1 MIAVANRI
9 GALARRDLTIE
20 LTYPFQLVLRFV
32 GILVGIVMFF
42 FLGRLVGDAEQLA
55 EYRGGYFDFVLIGL
69 IVMNFSQVAVRA
81 LSRSIQ
87 AAQDDGTFEILLAT
101 PTRLWV
107 LMLGTFAVPLLF
119 ATVDAAFYLVVGWI
133 LVGFTIPL
141 GSAALAAVLLVLT
154 AGTFVALGL
163 FSASVI
169 VLTKRG
175 DPFAS
180 LGLLATQMLAG
191 VLFPVTVLPDWLQV
205 AARFVPAFYGLR
217 GTREVVLAGGSLG
230 DVSLDLL
237 VLVACNVVLLPLAL
251 WTLSRAV
258 RIARIT
264 GTLGN
269 R

>member
-1 MIAVANRI
+1 MIGVLNRV

-20 LTYPFQLVLRFV
+20 LTYPFQLALRFF

-42 FLGRLVGDAEQLA
+42 FLGRLVGDAEQLRG
-55 EYRGGYFDFVLIGL
+55 YRGGYFDFVLIGL

-119 ATVDAAFYLVVGWI
+119 ATVDAAFYLAVGWL
-133 LVGFTIPL
+133 LVGFSIPL
-141 GSAALAAVLLVLT
+141 GSAALAALLLLLT

-163 FSASVI
+163 LSASVI

-180 LGLLATQMLAG
+180 LALLATQMLAG

-205 AARFVPAFYGLR
+205 VARFVPAFYGLR
-217 GTREVVLAGGSLG
+217 GTREVVLAGGGLG
-230 DVSLDLL
+230 DVSVDLL
-237 VLVACNVVLLPLAL
+237 VLVVCNVVLLPLAL
-251 WTLSRAV
+251 WALSRAV
-258 RIARIT
+258 RIARVT